1 MIKSLQYQLIRMFQA
16 ILNSLN
22 IDTILN
28 LAYLIGPL
36 YYVFSFKN
44 TFKLYKRR
52 EKIKNYKNLNYNPMT
67 VKINY
72 VKYWL
77 ETLWLSKDNFEKD
90 VMNKVVIQ
98 NQSYLD
104 NLMKSE
110 KGFIFAL
117 PHLGNW
123 EMAIPVGKSIGLDLV
138 AVAEPLDNKRVL
150 NWFKSLRE
158 QLGCEII
165 LGGKGQNTFDLLQ
178 DKIMNG
184 KHICLLSERSINK
197 SGVGVE
203 FFGEVAA
210 FPKGPVALALKT
222 EVPIVPAAFLK
233 LEGRYTLVFDKPFYV
248 PLFDNEAQSIQQGLK
263 VLAKSFEDLIAL
275 DINQWHS
282 IQPVWAN
289 EY

>member
-1 MIKSLQYQLIRMFQA
+1 MIKSLQYQLIRMFHA

-44 TFKLYKRR
+44 TLKLYKRR

-90 VMNKVVIQ
+90 VMNKVVIK

>member
-1 MIKSLQYQLIRMFQA
+1 MIKSLQYQLIRMFHV
-16 ILNSLN
+16 ILNLLN

-90 VMNKVVIQ
+90 VMKKVVIK

>member
-1 MIKSLQYQLIRMFQA
+1 MIKSLQYQLIRMFHA

-90 VMNKVVIQ
+90 VMNKVVIK

-158 QLGCEII
+158 KLGCEII

-248 PLFDNEAQSIQQGLK
+248 HLFDNEAQSIQQGLK

>member
-1 MIKSLQYQLIRMFQA
+1 MIKSLQYELIRMFHA
-16 ILNSLN
+16 ILNTLN

-90 VMNKVVIQ
+90 VMNKVVIK

>member
-1 MIKSLQYQLIRMFQA
+1 MIKSLQYQLIRMFHA
-16 ILNSLN
+16 ILNLLN

-44 TFKLYKRR
+44 TLKLYKRR

-90 VMNKVVIQ
+90 VMNKVVIK

>member
-1 MIKSLQYQLIRMFQA
+1 
-16 ILNSLN
+16 
-22 IDTILN
+22 
-28 LAYLIGPL
+28 
-36 YYVFSFKN
+36 
-44 TFKLYKRR
+44 
-52 EKIKNYKNLNYNPMT
+52 MT

-90 VMNKVVIQ
+90 VMNKVVIK

-117 PHLGNW
+117 PHVGNW

>member
-1 MIKSLQYQLIRMFQA
+1 MIKSLQYQLIRMFHA
-16 ILNSLN
+16 ILNLLN

-52 EKIKNYKNLNYNPMT
+52 EKIKNYKKLNYNPMT

-90 VMNKVVIQ
+90 VMNKVVIK

>member
-1 MIKSLQYQLIRMFQA
+1 MIKSLQYQLIRMFHA

-90 VMNKVVIQ
+90 VMNKVEIK

-150 NWFKSLRE
+150 NWFRSLRE

>member
-1 MIKSLQYQLIRMFQA
+1 MIKSLQYQLIRMFHA

-90 VMNKVVIQ
+90 VMNKVVIK

-104 NLMKSE
+104 TVSYTHLT
-110 KGFIFAL
+110 L
-117 PHLGNW
+117 PTS
-123 EMAIPVGKSIGLDLV
+123 VTV
-138 AVAEPLDNKRVL
+138 
-150 NWFKSLRE
+150 
-158 QLGCEII
+158 
-165 LGGKGQNTFDLLQ
+165 
-178 DKIMNG
+178 
-184 KHICLLSERSINK
+184 
-197 SGVGVE
+197 
-203 FFGEVAA
+203 
-210 FPKGPVALALKT
+210 
-222 EVPIVPAAFLK
+222 
-233 LEGRYTLVFDKPFYV
+233 
-248 PLFDNEAQSIQQGLK
+248 
-263 VLAKSFEDLIAL
+263 
-275 DINQWHS
+275 
-282 IQPVWAN
+282 
-289 EY
+289 